1 MKVLFH
7 DEVRR
12 GEKMTS
18 KEIIKALNCMV
29 GYTESTGDADI
40 DKIRLKNTYKLCDV
54 AIYCI
59 EKLCELQSSNP
70 ESRISDVADNTLSHI
85 WCRLLD

>member
-7 DEVRR
+7 EMKR
-12 GEKMTS
+12 GEKMNS

-29 GYTESTGDADI
+29 GYTESTGDAYI
-40 DKIRLKNTYKLCDV
+40 DKTRLKNTYKLCDV

>member
-1 MKVLFH
+1 MK
-7 DEVRR
+7 R
-12 GEKMTS
+12 GEKMNS

-29 GYTESTGDADI
+29 GYTESTGDAYI
-40 DKIRLKNTYKLCDV
+40 DKTRLKNTYKLCDV